1 MFIAPSLTRIRCDGS
16 IVRAIARRCYEN
28 SGKQRKNSG
37 RSRCF
42 IDPRTARG
50 PGFLPRT
57 RYRAL
62 IIFRQKQQ
70 KQREPQSAAHLCI
83 LGDAADRRRMP
94 VSRRLKAAVAQ
105 LGPIH
110 LADSR
115 ASVVKRLMAMM
126 REAHASGARFVV
138 FPELA
143 LTTFFPRW
151 WMTDQAEIDR
161 FFERDMPNA
170 ETRPLFELAK
180 ELGVGFY
187 LGYAELTRE
196 KGELHRYNTSILVE
210 RDGRIIGRYRK
221 IHLPGHFEHLPTAP
235 FQHLEK
241 RYFDVGNEGF
251 RVWRAFDAV
260 VGMCICNDRRWPET
274 WRVMGLQGV
283 EIVALGYNTPIEN
296 IHHREPEHLRM
307 FHHLLSLQAGAYQ
320 NAAWVLAAAKCGA
333 EDGFAMIGGS
343 AIVAPTGEIAARAL
357 SEEDEVIAVDL
368 NLELGDYLRR
378 TVFNFEKHRRVEHYG
393 LITERTGARTE
404 A

>member
-1 MFIAPSLTRIRCDGS
+1 M
-16 IVRAIARRCYEN
+16 
-28 SGKQRKNSG
+28 
-37 RSRCF
+37 
-42 IDPRTARG
+42 
-50 PGFLPRT
+50 
-57 RYRAL
+57 
-62 IIFRQKQQ
+62 
-70 KQREPQSAAHLCI
+70 
-83 LGDAADRRRMP
+83 
-94 VSRRLKAAVAQ
+94 SRRLNAAVAQ

-115 ASVVKRLMAMM
+115 GSVVRRLMAMM
-126 REAHASGARFVV
+126 REAHGRGARFVV

-161 FFERDMPNA
+161 FFEREMPNA
-170 ETRPLFELAK
+170 ETRPLFDLAK

-187 LGYAELTRE
+187 LGYAELTQE
-196 KGELHRYNTSILVE
+196 KGEPRHYNTAILVE

-221 IHLPGHFEHLPTAP
+221 IHLPGHSEHLPDAP

-251 RVWRAFDAV
+251 RVWRVHDSV

-274 WRVMGLQGV
+274 YRVMGLQGV
-283 EIVALGYNTPIEN
+283 EIVALGYNTPILN

-343 AIVAPTGEIAARAL
+343 AIVAPTGEIAAQAL
-357 SEEDEVIAVDL
+357 SEDDEVIAVNLD
-368 NLELGDYLRR
+368 LELGEYLRR
-378 TVFNFEKHRRVEHYG
+378 TVFNFEKHRRTEHYG
-393 LITERTGARTE
+393 LITERTGAKTE
-404 A
+404 V

>member
-1 MFIAPSLTRIRCDGS
+1 MM
-16 IVRAIARRCYEN
+16 
-28 SGKQRKNSG
+28 GKPRSPSG
-37 RSRCF
+37 RNVL
-42 IDPRTARG
+42 ARK
-50 PGFLPRT
+50 L
-57 RYRAL
+57 L
-62 IIFRQKQQ
+62 
-70 KQREPQSAAHLCI
+70 
-83 LGDAADRRRMP
+83 
-94 VSRRLKAAVAQ
+94 AAVAQ

-115 ASVVKRLMAMM
+115 ASVVGRLMAMM
-126 REAHASGARFVV
+126 REAHGRGARVIV

-151 WMTDQAEIDR
+151 WMTDQAEIDS
-161 FFERDMPNA
+161 FFEREMPGP
-170 ETRPLFELAK
+170 ETRPLFDLARD
-180 ELGVGFY
+180 LGLGFY
-187 LGYAELTRE
+187 LGYAELTQE
-196 KGELHRYNTSILVE
+196 KGELRRYNTSILVE
-210 RDGRIIGRYRK
+210 SDGRIIGRYRK
-221 IHLPGHFEHLPTAP
+221 IHLPGHAEHLPDAP

-241 RYFDVGNEGF
+241 RYFEVGNEGF
-251 RVWRAFDAV
+251 KVWRAYDAV

-357 SEEDEVIAVDL
+357 SEEDEVIVTDL
-368 NLELGDYLRR
+368 DLELGEYLRR
-378 TVFNFEKHRRVEHYG
+378 TVFNFEKHRRIEHYR